1 MLPALAPFNDAIN
14 MFWNVAT
21 NYFEQVNVFQ
31 EDMRT
36 GNVLNNKIFCTQI
49 KTMFQS
55 VSWKLIARVFLSL
68 WVGVDQVAIK
78 ATCWKS

>member
-1 MLPALAPFNDAIN
+1 MG
-14 MFWNVAT
+14 
-21 NYFEQVNVFQ
+21 
-31 EDMRT
+31 T

-78 ATCWKS
+78 ATRWKF

>member
-14 MFWNVAT
+14 MFENVAT

-55 VSWKLIARVFLSL
+55 VS
-68 WVGVDQVAIK
+68 
-78 ATCWKS
+78 